1 MRVPDLLRL
10 PMRLAGRNL
19 PLKLLAL
26 GLAVSAWW
34 FVAGESK
41 VLVGF
46 NVPLEIRNVPKG
58 LTLTNQVERQV
69 EVRLQGPSSLLTGFK
84 TSDIS
89 MALDLSEGKPGRQTV
104 KFDIRTVK
112 VPPGIQ
118 VQRIFPP
125 NIDVVLERTERRSI
139 PVSLRIKG
147 EKSLRNRIR
156 TVEID
161 PKEIEVEALP
171 AEFSRMPVAY
181 TEEIV
186 LEPDVDTFTTVARVE
201 LRGAHARI
209 IGDPNVRVKIHFRQ

>member
-1 MRVPDLLRL
+1 M
-10 PMRLAGRNL
+10 
-19 PLKLLAL
+19 
-26 GLAVSAWW
+26 
-34 FVAGESK
+34 
-41 VLVGF
+41 
-46 NVPLEIRNVPKG
+46 
-58 LTLTNQVERQV
+58 
-69 EVRLQGPSSLLTGFK
+69 
-84 TSDIS
+84 
-89 MALDLSEGKPGRQTV
+89 